1 MTVTLP
7 HVFATAPP
15 SPPTPA
21 SFLDDNFNALAA
33 AFNAFVAGNTSPTV
47 NAQTGVS
54 YTFVAGDNS
63 KIVTFSNAAAI
74 AVSLPQATAGF
85 VAPWATIATC
95 LSSSTGA
102 VTITPT
108 TSTIDGLSSI
118 VLNPGAAVLIVS
130 DGTVSVAG
138 NYQVA
143 RYFTPPTK
151 AQMQAGT
158 DATDTVTPAR
168 MKDHDGVAKALVTFT
183 GATAVITGP
192 AGGAGVNVA
201 SVTRNAAGDY
211 TVTYSVAFAD
221 ATYVPH
227 ALGLHATL
235 FLVAVVKAIAV
246 GTCNVRFVN
255 LATDAVDTDPV
266 TVFFGAHGRQ

>member
-1 MTVTLP
+1 MPVTLP
-7 HVFATAPP
+7 HIFATAPP

-33 AFNAFVAGNTSPTV
+33 GINGITPGLQAPTV

-54 YTFVAGDNS
+54 YTFVAGDNG

-95 LSSSTGA
+95 LRSSTGA

-130 DGTVSVAG
+130 DGTASVAG
-138 NYQVA
+138 NYQVS

-158 DATDTVTPAR
+158 DTTDTVTPAG
-168 MKDHDGVAKALVTFT
+168 MNNHDGVAKALVTFT

-192 AGGAGVNVA
+192 AGGAGVNVT
-201 SVTRNAAGDY
+201 SVTRNSAGNY
-211 TVTYSVAFAD
+211 TVNFTTNFAD

-227 ALGLHATL
+227 LLGLHATL
-235 FLVAVVKAIAV
+235 FLLPLVKAIAV
-246 GTCNVRFVN
+246 GTCNVAFVN
-255 LATDAVDTDPV
+255 VATDLVDTDPT